1 LGTSDIKNIEYQFA
15 AYPNPTQGDF
25 TVKCFSNN
33 IKEFYYSIYDLQGK
47 CIYKDN
53 QKYINSFKSAALNN
67 AAKGE
72 YILLLTTAGKT
83 FSTKIIKN

>member
-1 LGTSDIKNIEYQFA
+1 
-15 AYPNPTQGDF
+15 
-25 TVKCFSNN
+25 
-33 IKEFYYSIYDLQGK
+33 LQGK